1 MDDNKNWI
9 QIRVKCTACDLETVT
24 SVMSMV
30 DNGLMIEDYSDVDRE
45 LDGVYGDLIDESIL
59 EADRTV
65 AAVSVFIPEIK
76 SPAESLLFIRNRLQ
90 ELQISY
96 RSYLRS

>member
-1 MDDNKNWI
+1 MTDTQNWI
-9 QIRVKCTACDLETVT
+9 QIKVTCSVADLDTVT

-30 DNGLMIEDYSDVDRE
+30 DNGLMIEDYSDVDKE

-59 EADRTV
+59 EADRTT

-76 SPAESLLFIRNRLQ
+76 SPAESLLFIRSRLQ
-90 ELQISY
+90 GEVKKKTNLY
-96 RSYLRS
+96 